1 MKRDFESKM
10 KELEEINDA
19 LASGGITL
27 EDAVEKYRKGMKLA
41 DELEATLAAAETEIA
56 VLLNRPEEENQTPSF
71 TAWQDDGQN
80 PNGESIE

>member
-19 LASGGITL
+19 LASGDIAL

-41 DELEATLAAAETEIA
+41 VELEATLTAAETEIA

-71 TAWQDDGQN
+71 TSWQDDGQN

>member
-19 LASGGITL
+19 LASGDIAL

-41 DELEATLAAAETEIA
+41 DELEATLTAAETEIA

-71 TAWQDDGQN
+71 TSTDKIRT
-80 PNGESIE
+80 ESQ

>member
-19 LASGGITL
+19 LASGGIAL

-56 VLLNRPEEENQTPSF
+56 VLLNRPEEENQTPSCVV
-71 TAWQDDGQN
+71 WQEDGQN
-80 PNGESIE
+80 PDGETTE

>member
-1 MKRDFESKM
+1 M

-19 LASGGITL
+19 LASGDIAL

-41 DELEATLAAAETEIA
+41 DELEATLTAAETEIA

-71 TAWQDDGQN
+71 TSWQDDGQN

>member
-1 MKRDFESKM
+1 M

-41 DELEATLAAAETEIA
+41 DELEATLTAAETEIA

-71 TAWQDDGQN
+71 TSWQDDGQN

>member
-19 LASGGITL
+19 LASGDIAL

-56 VLLNRPEEENQTPSF
+56 VLLNRPEEENQTPSC
-71 TAWQDDGQN
+71 AVWQDDEQN
-80 PNGESIE
+80 PNGETTE

>member
-41 DELEATLAAAETEIA
+41 DELEATLTAAETEIA

-71 TAWQDDGQN
+71 TSWQDDGQN

>member
-19 LASGGITL
+19 LASGNIAL

-41 DELEATLAAAETEIA
+41 DELEATLTAAETEIA

-71 TAWQDDGQN
+71 TSWQDDGQN

>member
-1 MKRDFESKM
+1 M

-19 LASGGITL
+19 LASGDIAL

-41 DELEATLAAAETEIA
+41 DELEATLTAAETEIA

-71 TAWQDDGQN
+71 TSWQDDGQN
-80 PNGESIE
+80 PNGETTE

>member
-41 DELEATLAAAETEIA
+41 DELEATLTAAETEIA
-56 VLLNRPEEENQTPSF
+56 VLLNRPEEENQTPSCA
-71 TAWQDDGQN
+71 AWQEDGQN
-80 PNGESIE
+80 PDGETTE

>member
-19 LASGGITL
+19 LASGDIAL

-41 DELEATLAAAETEIA
+41 DELEATLTAAETEIA

-71 TAWQDDGQN
+71 TSWQDDGQN

>member
-19 LASGGITL
+19 LASGDIAI

-41 DELEATLAAAETEIA
+41 DELEATLTAAETEIA

-71 TAWQDDGQN
+71 TSWQDDGQN

>member
-19 LASGGITL
+19 LASGGIAL

-41 DELEATLAAAETEIA
+41 DELEATLTAAETEIA

-71 TAWQDDGQN
+71 TSWQDDGQN

>member
-19 LASGGITL
+19 LASGDIAL

-41 DELEATLAAAETEIA
+41 DELEATLTAAETEIA
-56 VLLNRPEEENQTPSF
+56 VLLNRPEEENQTPSC
-71 TAWQDDGQN
+71 AVWQDDGQN
-80 PNGESIE
+80 PDGETTE

>member
-19 LASGGITL
+19 LASGDIAL

-41 DELEATLAAAETEIA
+41 DELEATLTAAETEIA
-56 VLLNRPEEENQTPSF
+56 VLLNRLEEENQTPSF